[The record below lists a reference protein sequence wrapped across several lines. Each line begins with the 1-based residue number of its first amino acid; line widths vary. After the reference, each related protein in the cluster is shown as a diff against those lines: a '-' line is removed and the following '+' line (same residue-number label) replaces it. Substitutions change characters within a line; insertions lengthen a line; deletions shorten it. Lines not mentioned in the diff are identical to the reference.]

1 MMGEEMM
8 GGKKPAKE
16 KVNPGTDMQKE
27 VHLEVP
33 EGFEVPEGVKAGDSF
48 EAMSTYRLRKDG
60 HICLEAVEGNP
71 LPGEKGETASEEE
84 AEGSEEEGEYGP
96 KGEAPEKGKGGPAMG
111 FLLAIEKGA
120 AKKKGK

>member
-1 MMGEEMM
+1 MDEEMMNEEMM
-8 GGKKPAKE
+8 GGKKPAKG

-33 EGFEVPEGVKAGDSF
+33 EGFEVPEGVKTGDTF
-48 EAMSTYRLRKDG
+48 EAMSTYRLREDG

-84 AEGSEEEGEYGP
+84 AEDSEEEGEYGP
-96 KGEAPEKGKGGPAMG
+96 DKGKGGPAMG
-111 FLLAIEKGA
+111 FLMAIEKGA
-120 AKKKGK
+120 GKKGK